1 MSRTISG
8 ARQTYLDTGVTTDA
22 QFARIE
28 RVDGQVIGMT
38 DHVEDVTLNSVVYRS
53 STGYTPTAVSSNIEL
68 RPGVVDLSGILDV
81 FGVERDDVAAG
92 VYDNA
97 RFYAFTTDYT
107 NPIVDDQK
115 DVAAFWGTIE
125 IVEGRWEAELNSL
138 ADKLTQSTGRT
149 FKPTCDTSLGSTR
162 CGITLTPSA
171 WADLTV
177 YTERETSDAQTGS
190 IIKPTTEN
198 GYFYHCTTA
207 GTSGAS
213 EPVTWDTT
221 PGGTTNDGTVV
232 WTTIVA
238 YTLTGSVTSVT
249 SRLIFTDTTRTEADD
264 WWLNG
269 IITFNSGDNVGLSFH
284 IKDSTSAGVLTL
296 YEETPYT
303 ITITDTYTI
312 TVGCQKRHV
321 DDCRDKFDNVLNFQ
335 GFPYI
340 ATQDEVFKFGGQ

>member
-1 MSRTISG
+1 MRTISG
-8 ARQTYLDTGVTTDA
+8 TRQTYLDSGTTTDA
-22 QFARIE
+22 QFARIVRE
-28 RVDGQVIGMT
+28 DGVTIGMT
-38 DHVEDVTLNSVVYRS
+38 DHVEDVTLNSILYKS
-53 STGYTPTAVSSNIEL
+53 STGYTPTAVSSNIQL

-107 NPIVDDQK
+107 NPTADDQK

-125 IVEGRWEAELNSL
+125 IVEGRWEAELMSL
-138 ADKLTQSTGRT
+138 SDKLSQSTGRT

-162 CGITLTPSA
+162 CGITLSPGD
-171 WADLTV
+171 WAATTA
-177 YTERETSDAQTGS
+177 YTERESGDAQAGS
-190 IIKPTTEN
+190 IIKPTSEN

-207 GTSGAS
+207 GTSGGS
-213 EPVTWDTT
+213 EPTWSTT
-221 PGGTTNDGTVV
+221 PGGTTNDGSAV

-249 SRLIFTDTTRTEADD
+249 SRLIFTDTTRTESDD

-284 IKDSTSAGVLTL
+284 IKDSTAAGVLTL

-303 ITITDTYTI
+303 ITVTDTYTI
-312 TVGCQKRHV
+312 VTGCQKRHTT
-321 DDCRDKFDNVLNFQ
+321 DCKDKFDNVLNYQ
-335 GFPYI
+335 GFPYV
-340 ATQDEVFKFGGQ
+340 ATQDEVLKFGGQ